1 MSAEQSSTQPN
12 PNANPAP
19 SPADAPAR
27 EENQLAQSLSAS
39 MGANMRRTANGDV
52 DILHAIGGWRGLVE
66 SSLPAVAFLV
76 LFTVTKELNLSLIA
90 ALAAAGVFTL
100 IRLVQGS
107 KLVSALT
114 GLVGVAICAFAA
126 YRTGNASDY
135 FVVGFWTNGVYI
147 LAYLL
152 SMLVRWPL
160 MGLIFAVIRGEALT
174 WRQNPVRLRQY
185 MLATWIITVLM
196 MLRLAVQVPLY
207 FANNVEALGATRLI
221 MGLPLY
227 ALGVWLAWR
236 VSAPEEALNTEAPD
250 VEEAEVAAESEGS
263 EGSEG
268 PESSANR

>member
-1 MSAEQSSTQPN
+1 MSAEQSSTQPD
-12 PNANPAP
+12 PNTNPAP
-19 SPADAPAR
+19 STADNPAR

-107 KLVSALT
+107 KLASALT

-236 VSAPEEALNTEAPD
+236 VSAPGEALNTEAPD
-250 VEEAEVAAESEGS
+250 AEEAEVAAESEGS
-263 EGSEG
+263 EGSE
-268 PESSANR
+268 SSANR